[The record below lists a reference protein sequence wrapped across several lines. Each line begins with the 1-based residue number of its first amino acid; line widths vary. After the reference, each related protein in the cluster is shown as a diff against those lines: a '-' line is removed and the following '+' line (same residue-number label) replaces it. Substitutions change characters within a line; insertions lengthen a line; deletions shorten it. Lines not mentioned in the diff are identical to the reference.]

1 VAPTLEIPPV
11 ERYIWS
17 TLNDLSDCGGMGQRR
32 SVPSQPASQE
42 KFMARP
48 QRFRIASVVAIL
60 LAILLMA
67 TQTTLAARPSRLWEE
82 RVASDSAAVHE
93 GLSVFMQLA
102 EKLSPAVANISIVQ
116 KAKQQREKS
125 FRGFRRPF
133 QERQPFEQDPF
144 REFFDRFFS
153 DAPPQARQSL
163 GSGFIIHPK
172 GLILTNNHVIEE
184 ADQIKVTLK
193 DEREFEAQVIGRD
206 PKTDLALIKVESA
219 NDLPTVPLGDSDAL
233 RIGEWVL
240 AIGNP
245 FGLSHT
251 VTAGIVSAKGRVIGA
266 GQYDDFIQTDASI
279 NPGNSGGPLFNTRGE
294 VVGINTAIIAGGTGI
309 GFATPINLV
318 KELVPQLHDQGKVTR
333 GWLGV
338 MIQKVTPELAR
349 TFDLPQAQGALVA
362 DVIADSP
369 AAQAGLQ
376 QGDIIVGFDSSDI
389 QDMHE
394 LPRAVAKAEVGKQ
407 VAVRILRQGKAK
419 TLSVTIAAL
428 RETTAVAETETEFT
442 VTDRLGMEVED
453 LTPES
458 AQRMGLPSNKGVLVS
473 TVDPDGPAAEAGIR
487 SGDVIL
493 EVNRR
498 GVVDTQTYTEALQ
511 NHVDDTI
518 LLLVARDDKTLYV
531 ALPYQK

>member
-1 VAPTLEIPPV
+1 
-11 ERYIWS
+11 
-17 TLNDLSDCGGMGQRR
+17 
-32 SVPSQPASQE
+32 
-42 KFMARP
+42 MAYP
-48 QRFRIASVVAIL
+48 QWFRIASMVLTMLVS
-60 LAILLMA
+60 LLMA
-67 TQTTLAARPSRLWEE
+67 PLTTIAAERPSLWEE
-82 RVASDSAAVHE
+82 RAASNSAAIHE
-93 GLSVFMQLA
+93 GLSIFMHLA
-102 EKLSPAVANISIVQ
+102 ETLSPAVANISIVQ
-116 KAKQQREKS
+116 KEKQQREQS
-125 FRGFRRPF
+125 FQGFRRPF
-133 QERQPFEQDPF
+133 REGQPFGQDPF
-144 REFFDRFFS
+144 REFFDRYFG

-184 ADQIKVTLK
+184 AEQIKVTLN
-193 DEREFEAQVIGRD
+193 DEREFDATVIGRD
-206 PKTDLALIKVESA
+206 PKTDLALLKVEA
-219 NDLPTVPLGDSDAL
+219 KVDLPTVPLGNSDAL

-338 MIQKVTPELAR
+338 MLQKVTPELAR
-349 TFDLPQAQGALVA
+349 TFDLPQARGALVA
-362 DVIADSP
+362 DVISDSP
-369 AAQAGLQ
+369 AAQGGLQ
-376 QGDIIVGFDSSDI
+376 QGDIITKFDGSDI

-394 LPRAVAKAEVGKQ
+394 LPRVVAKTEAGKQ
-407 VAVRILRQGKAK
+407 VEVQILRQGKAK

-428 RETTAVAETETEFT
+428 HDDTAVAAAEPEPT
-442 VTDRLGMEVED
+442 VIDRLGMEVED
-453 LTPES
+453 LTP
-458 AQRMGLPSNKGVLVS
+458 ALIQRLGLSSSKGVFVAE
-473 TVDPDGPAAEAGIR
+473 VAPDGLAAEAGIR

-493 EVNRR
+493 EVNRQ
-498 GVVDTQTYTEALQ
+498 GIADTQSYADALQ

-518 LLLVARDDKTLYV
+518 LLLVARDENTLYV
-531 ALPYQK
+531 ALQYHK

>member
-1 VAPTLEIPPV
+1 
-11 ERYIWS
+11 
-17 TLNDLSDCGGMGQRR
+17 
-32 SVPSQPASQE
+32 
-42 KFMARP
+42 MACP
-48 QRFRIASVVAIL
+48 QWFRIASIVSIL
-60 LAILLMA
+60 LVSFLITTHA
-67 TQTTLAARPSRLWEE
+67 TAAGQRPRLWEE
-82 RVASDSAAVHE
+82 RGAPGSDVVHE
-93 GLSVFMQLA
+93 GLSIFMSLA
-102 EKLSPAVANISIVQ
+102 EQLSPAVVNISIVQ
-116 KAKQQREKS
+116 KTKQQSERP

-133 QERQPFEQDPF
+133 RERQPFGQDPF
-144 REFFDRFFS
+144 REFFDRYFS

-163 GSGFIIHPK
+163 GSGFIMHAK

-184 ADQIKVTLK
+184 AEKIKVTLQ
-193 DEREFEAQVIGRD
+193 DEREFEATVIGRD
-206 PKTDLALIKVESA
+206 PKTDLALIKVESSV
-219 NDLPTVPLGDSDAL
+219 DLPTVPLGNSDAL

-349 TFDLPQAQGALVA
+349 TFDLPQARGALVA
-362 DVIADSP
+362 DVISESP
-369 AAQAGLQ
+369 AAQGGLQ
-376 QGDIIVGFDSSDI
+376 QGDIITGFDGSDI

-394 LPRAVAKAEVGKQ
+394 LPRVVAKTEVGKL
-407 VAVRILRQGKAK
+407 VEVRILRQGKAK
-419 TLSVTIAAL
+419 TLSVTIAPL
-428 RETTAVAETETEFT
+428 REETAVAEAEPT
-442 VTDRLGMEVED
+442 VMDRLGMEVED
-453 LTPES
+453 LTPAS
-458 AQRMGLPSNKGVLVS
+458 VQRMGLSNAKGVLVAK
-473 TVDPDGPAAEAGIR
+473 VDPEGPAAEAGIR

-493 EVNRR
+493 EVNRH
-498 GVVDTQTYTEALQ
+498 GIADTRSYIEALQ

-518 LLLVARDDKTLYV
+518 LLLVARDENTLYV
-531 ALPYQK
+531 ALQYQK